1 MTFVPLA
8 HPRHP
13 VEDPVYLVV
22 ARTDILWKK
31 GAAGLT
37 LPDGKDL
44 DALGIT
50 RHAPL
55 FMGELDGRALCT
67 LTWDDAPAG
76 EDKKKIAEPFRLRS
90 LRSLFGELDRSLFDP
105 AGRAMHFADWSTQS
119 RFCGACATPTVR
131 AEKERAVNCPAC
143 KRVYYPRISPAVI
156 VLVTRGEQ
164 ALLARGSR
172 FPLPF
177 FSTLAGFSEVG
188 ESLEETLVR
197 EVREEVGIAV
207 RDVRYFGSQ
216 PWPFPN
222 SLMVGFFAEHE
233 SGELTPDPDEI
244 AEAAWFSR
252 EELPIV
258 PPPVS
263 IARRL
268 IDAWVA
274 GTHRGGPS
282 TPPA

>member
-1 MTFVPLA
+1 MNFVPLTQPHGPIA
-8 HPRHP
+8 
-13 VEDPVYLVV
+13 DPLYLVV
-22 ARTDILWKK
+22 ARSDILWKK
-31 GAAGLT
+31 GNTGLA
-37 LPDGKDL
+37 LVDGKDL
-44 DALGIT
+44 DALGIS
-50 RHAPL
+50 HADPL

-67 LTWDDAPAG
+67 VTWDDAPLG
-76 EDKKKIAEPFRLRS
+76 DDRKKIAEPFRLRS
-90 LRSLFGELDRSLFDP
+90 LRSLFGELDSAMFDP

-119 RFCGACATPTVR
+119 RFCGACATKTVR
-131 AEKERAVNCPAC
+131 SEKERAMTCPAC

-156 VLVTRGEQ
+156 VLVTRGEE

-197 EVREEVGIAV
+197 EVREEVGIDV
-207 RDVRYFGSQ
+207 TNVRYFGSQ

-222 SLMVGFFAEHE
+222 SLMIGFFADHQ
-233 SGELTPDPDEI
+233 SGEISPDPEEI
-244 AEAAWFSR
+244 AEAAWFRR
-252 EELPIV
+252 EELPMV

-274 GTHRGGPS
+274 GTHREG
-282 TPPA
+282 TATR